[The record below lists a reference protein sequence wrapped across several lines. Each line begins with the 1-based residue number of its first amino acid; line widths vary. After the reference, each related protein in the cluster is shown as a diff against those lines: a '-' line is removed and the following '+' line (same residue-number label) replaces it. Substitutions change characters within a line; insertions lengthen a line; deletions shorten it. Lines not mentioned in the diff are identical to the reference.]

1 MKAVIMAGGEGSR
14 LRPLTCDRP
23 KPMVPVM
30 NRPLMEYSVEL
41 LKEHGVTDIKVTLQ
55 YQPEQIM
62 EHFGDGRKF
71 GVNFHYFIED
81 HPLGTAGSVKNA
93 SGQLDE
99 TFIVI
104 SGDALTDF
112 NLTQAVE
119 YHRHQGAAATLVL
132 TAVNNPLEYGVVLID
147 DRGKI
152 KRFLEKPGWSEVFS
166 DTVNTGIYI
175 LEPEVLDLIPPER
188 DVDFSKDVF
197 PEMLKQNLPLQG
209 CVLDGF
215 WCDIGDLREYCRA
228 HRRVLQG
235 KVKIKINAA
244 QVEQGVWAEKGATI
258 SSLARLTGPIYL
270 GKGCTIENGAQVME
284 ETVLGSYTLVGERA
298 TVKRG
303 ITWERACLGKGSAL
317 RGGVLCTA
325 AILAPRAAVFEEA
338 VVGDRSI
345 VQEGAVIK
353 PGVKVWP
360 AKSVESGVILQDS
373 LIWGDKISRSIF
385 GQDGIRGMVNRSLT
399 PEMAARLGAVY
410 GSLDGREV
418 VVISSERHPS
428 CVMIKQAL
436 ASGLL
441 SAGVLVLDA
450 GELISPIVRR
460 SICLLKSRGG
470 IHVSALGEGN
480 NDLRIRF
487 WDQAGLPLT
496 RSQER
501 KIEQLYFREDFNR
514 PPGEET
520 GEMFNLPDLAQLYL
534 QEVLENVS
542 VDKISRAGFRI
553 AVGYPSPYLQR
564 LTAPLWQR
572 LHCITII
579 IGHGGTGTG
588 LPDGLRRGS
597 GLQVKSREISRM
609 VRQNSASM
617 GVIFDG
623 EGEQLQLFDETGR
636 AVSRDLYTALW
647 SLLAFREEKSG
658 GPVAIPINVTQA
670 VEKLARRYRG
680 RVLRAKA
687 SPRDLMELGQREQQE
702 QRRVYSP
709 AALSFDG
716 VAALV
721 YLLDFLATH
730 DLTLSGLL
738 KEIPDVKIL
747 EREISCPW
755 AQKGRVMRRLV
766 QESSRQKTEMI
777 DGLKIYH
784 PEGWALILPDPERPS
799 YHVYGEGHSEEI
811 SAELTDFYINRIN
824 AIQRE
829 ALDRKGNQGDG
840 SSGSGW

>member
-41 LKEHGVTDIKVTLQ
+41 LKEHGVRDIKVTLQ
-55 YQPEQIM
+55 YQPEQII
-62 EHFGDGRKF
+62 EHFGDGCKF
-71 GVNFHYFIED
+71 GVELHYFIED

-93 SGQLDE
+93 SSQLDE

-119 YHRHQGAAATLVL
+119 FHRLKGAAATLVL

-147 DRGKI
+147 DQGKI

-175 LEPEVLDLIPPER
+175 LEPEVLDLIPPGQ

-197 PEMLKQNLPLQG
+197 PRMLKQNLPLLG

-235 KVKIKINAA
+235 KVKLNINAA
-244 QVEQGVWAEKGATI
+244 ELEQGIWAEKGVTV
-258 SSLARLTGPIYL
+258 SPLARLTGPVYL
-270 GKGCTIENGAQVME
+270 GKGCSIEAGARIME

-325 AILAPRAAVFEEA
+325 ARLAPRAAVFEEA
-338 VVGDRSI
+338 VVGDRSM

-373 LIWGDKISRSIF
+373 LIWGDKISRTIF
-385 GQDGIRGMVNRSLT
+385 GQDGIRGEVNRSLT

-410 GSLDGREV
+410 GSLDSREAV
-418 VVISSERHPS
+418 LVSSSRHPS

-436 ASGLL
+436 VSGLL
-441 SAGVLVLDA
+441 SAGAAVLDA

-460 SICLLKSRGG
+460 AICLLKVQGG
-470 IHVSALGEGN
+470 VHVSACDEKGI
-480 NDLRIRF
+480 DLRIRF

-514 PPGEET
+514 PPGEEA
-520 GEMFNLPDLAQLYL
+520 GEALSLPDLAQLYL
-534 QEVLENVS
+534 QEILGNVT
-542 VDKISRAGFRI
+542 VDKIARAGFRV
-553 AVGYPSPYLQR
+553 AAGYLSPYLQR
-564 LTAPLWQR
+564 LMAPLWQR
-572 LHCITII
+572 LHCTII
-579 IGHGGTGTG
+579 AINHGGAGWPG
-588 LPDGLRRGS
+588 SLRQGR
-597 GLQVKSREISRM
+597 LQIRSQEMSRL
-609 VRQNSASM
+609 VRHNNASL
-617 GVIFDG
+617 GVIFDR
-623 EGEQLQLFDETGR
+623 EGEQLHLFDETGR
-636 AVSRDLYTALW
+636 AISGDLYTALW
-647 SLLAFREEKSG
+647 SLLAFREERQ
-658 GPVAIPINVTQA
+658 GPVAIPVNVTQA
-670 VEKLARRYRG
+670 VEKLAKRYRG

-687 SPRDLMELGQREQQE
+687 TPRSLMELGLREQQE
-702 QRRVYSP
+702 QRRVCSP

-716 VAALV
+716 LAALV
-721 YLLDFLATH
+721 YLLDFLAAH

-738 KEIPDVKIL
+738 KEIPAIKIL
-747 EREISCPW
+747 ERETPCPW
-755 AQKGRVMRRLV
+755 AHKGRVMRRLV
-766 QESSRQKTEMI
+766 QEASRHKTEMI

-799 YHVYGEGHSEEI
+799 YHVYGEGYSEEI
-811 SAELTDFYINRIN
+811 SASLTDFYINRIN
-824 AIQRE
+824 ALQRE
-829 ALDRKGNQGDG
+829 ALEREHSAKPTGKR
-840 SSGSGW
+840 

>member
-41 LKEHGVTDIKVTLQ
+41 LKEHGLRDIKVTLQ

-62 EHFGDGRKF
+62 EHFGDGHKF
-71 GVNFHYFIED
+71 GVELHYFIED

-93 SGQLDE
+93 SGLDE

-112 NLTQAVE
+112 NLSQAVE
-119 YHRHQGAAATLVL
+119 FHRLKGAAATLVL

-147 DRGKI
+147 NQGKI

-175 LEPEVLDLIPPER
+175 LEPEVLDLIAPEKV
-188 DVDFSKDVF
+188 VDFSKNVF
-197 PEMLKQNLPLQG
+197 PEMLKRNMPLLG

-235 KVKIKINAA
+235 KVKLKLNAA
-244 QVEQGVWAEKGATI
+244 QLEQGIWAEKGVTV
-258 SSLARLTGPIYL
+258 SPLARLAGPIYL
-270 GKGCTIENGAQVME
+270 GRGCSIEAGARVME

-303 ITWERACLGKGSAL
+303 ITWERACLGTGSAL

-325 AILAPRAAVFEEA
+325 ARLAPRAAVFEES
-338 VVGDRSI
+338 VVGDHSM

-373 LIWGDKISRSIF
+373 LIWGDKISRTIF
-385 GQDGIRGMVNRSLT
+385 GQDGIRGEVNRSLT
-399 PEMAARLGAVY
+399 PEMASRLGAVY
-410 GSLDGREV
+410 GSLDSQQAV
-418 VVISSERHPS
+418 LVSSDRQPPS
-428 CVMIKQAL
+428 LMIKQAL
-436 ASGLL
+436 VSGLL
-441 SAGVLVLDA
+441 SAGAAVLDA
-450 GELISPIVRR
+450 GELISPIARQA
-460 SICLLKSRGG
+460 ICLLKVQGG
-470 IHVSALGEGN
+470 VHVSASEERGN
-480 NDLRIRF
+480 NHNLRIRF

-514 PPGEET
+514 PPG
-520 GEMFNLPDLAQLYL
+520 GEVGEALRLPDLAQLYL
-534 QEVLENVS
+534 QEILGNVS
-542 VDKISRAGFRI
+542 ADKIARAGFRI
-553 AVGYPSPYLQR
+553 ASGYLSPYLQR
-564 LTAPLWQR
+564 LLASLWQSLR
-572 LHCITII
+572 CTII
-579 IGHGGTGTG
+579 SINHGETGR
-588 LPDGLRRGS
+588 PGS
-597 GLQVKSREISRM
+597 YRQSRLQIRSKEVARL
-609 VRQNSASM
+609 VRYNNASL
-617 GVIFDG
+617 GVIFDR
-623 EGEQLQLFDETGR
+623 EGEQLLLFDETGR
-636 AVSRDLYTALW
+636 AIDGDLYTALW
-647 SLLAFREEKSG
+647 SLLAFREKQK
-658 GPVAIPINVTQA
+658 GPVAIPINVSQA
-670 VEKLARRYRG
+670 VEKLAQRYRG

-687 SPRDLMELGQREQQE
+687 TPRSLMELGQREQQD
-702 QRRVYSP
+702 QRRICSP

-721 YLLDFLATH
+721 YLLDFMAAH

-738 KEIPDVKIL
+738 KEIPAIKIL
-747 EREISCPW
+747 ERETACPW
-755 AQKGRVMRRLV
+755 AKKGRVMRRLV

-784 PEGWALILPDPERPS
+784 PEGWALILPDPDRPS
-799 YHVYGEGHSEEI
+799 YHVYGEGYSEEI
-811 SAELTDFYINRIN
+811 SASLTDFYINRIN
-824 AIQRE
+824 ALQRE
-829 ALDRKGNQGDG
+829 ALEREHSAKPTGKR
-840 SSGSGW
+840 